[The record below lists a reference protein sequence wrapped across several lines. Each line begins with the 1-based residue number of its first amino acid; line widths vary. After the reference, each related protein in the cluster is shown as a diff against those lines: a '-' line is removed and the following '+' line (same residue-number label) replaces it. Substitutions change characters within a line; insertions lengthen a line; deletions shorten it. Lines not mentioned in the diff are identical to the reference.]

1 MSNKKEL
8 LARVDEALNSIR
20 PHLKAD
26 GGDIEVID
34 LTEDMCLKVKW
45 LGNCQSCSM
54 SGMTM
59 KAGIEST
66 VKSVIPEILTVEAI
80 NGQ

>member
-1 MSNKKEL
+1 MNNKKEL

-26 GGDIEVID
+26 GGDIEVVD

>member
-26 GGDIEVID
+26 GGDIEVVD

-66 VKSVIPEILTVEAI
+66 VKSVIPEILAVEAV

>member
-1 MSNKKEL
+1 MNKEEV
-8 LARVDEALNSIR
+8 LAKVDEALNSIR

-26 GGDIEVID
+26 GGGIEVID
-34 LTEDMCLKVKW
+34 LTEEMHLKIKW

-66 VKSVIPEILTVEAI
+66 VKSAIPEIVAVEAI

>member
-26 GGDIEVID
+26 GGDIEVVD

>member
-26 GGDIEVID
+26 GGDIEVVD

-66 VKSVIPEILTVEAI
+66 VKSVIPEILAVEAI

>member
-26 GGDIEVID
+26 GGDIEVVD

-66 VKSVIPEILTVEAI
+66 VKLVIPEILTVEAI